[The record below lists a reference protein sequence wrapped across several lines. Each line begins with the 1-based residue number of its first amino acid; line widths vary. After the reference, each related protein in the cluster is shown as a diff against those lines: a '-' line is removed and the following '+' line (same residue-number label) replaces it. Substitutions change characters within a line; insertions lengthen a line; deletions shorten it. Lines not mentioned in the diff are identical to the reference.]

1 MKNYVQWLIKGLAMG
16 TADIV
21 PGVSGGTLAFILGIY
36 ERLLKALTS
45 FNVTAIQLL
54 FRGRIKALWQHIDGA
69 FLVCLFGGIL
79 IAIFSLANL
88 IVFLLEF
95 HPVPL
100 WAFFNGLI
108 IASLPLLVRNI
119 KWNVLRSLLFVLGAI
134 FAMLITT
141 LTPMQTNPSA
151 WLFFIAGFIAIC
163 AMILPG
169 ISGSFLLL
177 IMGMYAPMTAAV
189 SELQFSVLILFAFGC
204 VTGLMIF
211 SRVLTFALKRAHDAM
226 LALLSGIVLGALFRI
241 WPWQIENQLV
251 NPTAYSEH
259 FGSSQIMYAVVA
271 FVIGALVIKGLLQL
285 EELFKNG
292 AKETP

>member
-1 MKNYVQWLIKGLAMG
+1 MKNYVQWVIKGLAMG

-45 FNVTAIQLL
+45 FNVAAIRLL
-54 FRGRIKALWQHIDGA
+54 FRGQIKALWQHIDGA
-69 FLVCLFGGIL
+69 FLLCLFGGIL
-79 IAIFSLANL
+79 FAIFSLANL
-88 IVFLLEF
+88 IVYLLEF

-119 KWNVLRSLLFVLGAI
+119 QWNALRGILFVLGAV

-189 SELQFSVLILFAFGC
+189 SGLQFGVLILFALGC

-251 NPTAYSEH
+251 SPTAYSEY
-259 FGSSQIMYAVVA
+259 FGSSQLGYAVLA
-271 FVIGALVIKGLLQL
+271 FIIGALVIRGLLQL
-285 EELFKNG
+285 EKLFKNG
-292 AKETP
+292 TEPTQ

>member
-1 MKNYVQWLIKGLAMG
+1 MKNYLQWVIKGLAMG

-45 FNVTAIQLL
+45 FNVAAIRLL
-54 FRGRIKALWQHIDGA
+54 FRGQIKALWQHIDGA
-69 FLVCLFGGIL
+69 FLLCLFGGIL
-79 IAIFSLANL
+79 FAIFSLANL
-88 IVFLLEF
+88 IVYLLEF

-119 KWNVLRSLLFVLGAI
+119 QWNVLRGILFVLGAV

-177 IMGMYAPMTAAV
+177 IMGMYAPMTTAV
-189 SELQFSVLILFAFGC
+189 SGLQFDVLILFALGC

-211 SRVLTFALKRAHDAM
+211 ARVLTFALKRAHDAM

-251 NPTAYSEH
+251 SPTAYSEN
-259 FGSSQIMYAVVA
+259 FGSSQLGYAVLA
-271 FVIGALVIKGLLQL
+271 FIIGALVIRGLLQL
-285 EELFKNG
+285 EKLFKNG
-292 AKETP
+292 TEPTQ

>member
-1 MKNYVQWLIKGLAMG
+1 MKNYVQWVIKGLAMG

-45 FNVTAIQLL
+45 FNVAAIRLL
-54 FRGRIKALWQHIDGA
+54 FRGQIKALWQHIDGA
-69 FLVCLFGGIL
+69 FLLCLFGGIL
-79 IAIFSLANL
+79 FAIFSLANL
-88 IVFLLEF
+88 IVYLLEF

-119 KWNVLRSLLFVLGAI
+119 QWNVLRGILFVLGAV

-177 IMGMYAPMTAAV
+177 IMGMYAPMTTAV
-189 SELQFSVLILFAFGC
+189 SGLQFGVLILFALGC

-211 SRVLTFALKRAHDAM
+211 ARVLTFALKRAHDAM

-251 NPTAYSEH
+251 SPTAYSEN
-259 FGSSQIMYAVVA
+259 FGSSQLGYAVLA
-271 FVIGALVIKGLLQL
+271 FIIGALVIRGLLQL
-285 EELFKNG
+285 EKLFKNG
-292 AKETP
+292 TEPTQ